1 MSTDGEKLSAREAR
15 ALIRA
20 GQWTGPT
27 AGLAPGHVQANLV
40 VLPEGQASDFQ
51 RFCLANPRAL
61 PLLEVTE
68 PGSPIPTRVGP
79 EADLRLD
86 LPRYRVYRDGK
97 LDEEVTDIMTLW
109 HADFVAFLIG
119 CSFTFDAVL
128 RAHGIPVRHVE
139 LGCNVPMYV
148 TNQATT
154 PAGAFSGPLVVSM
167 RPIRRDDIERV
178 VELTRSIRIRPGEP
192 PKTGSPLVLRELEPG
207 GLAEHAAHGEP
218 IHVGS
223 PKELGIEDLEFP
235 EYGDPVPVRDDEVPV
250 FWACGVT
257 AQAAAEHGRVPLMI
271 THAPGHMFITDLATV
286 ERPHRDLNR
295 EKTS

>member
-1 MSTDGEKLSAREAR
+1 MRFEPRSLTAHDAR

-20 GQWTGPT
+20 GEWTGPT
-27 AGLAPGHVQANLV
+27 AGLAPGFVQANLV
-40 VLPEGQASDFQ
+40 VLPEVQAGDFE
-51 RFCLANPRAL
+51 RFCRVNPRAL
-61 PLLEVTE
+61 PLLDVTE
-68 PGSPIPTRVGP
+68 PGSPIPKRVAP

-86 LPRYRVYRDGK
+86 LPRYRVYRDGE

-223 PKELGIEDLEFP
+223 PKVLGIYDLQRP
-235 EYGDPVPVRDDEVPV
+235 EYGDAVPIRDDEVPV

-257 AQAAAEHGRVPLMI
+257 AQAVAQHSRVPLMI
-271 THAPGHMFITDLATV
+271 THAPGHMFITDLAAA
-286 ERPHRDLNR
+286 ERPHCGLNR
-295 EKTS
+295 GKRW